1 MIATPELIDAAPRTG
16 VKNNHDP
23 LEKQP
28 PAEKIYLTGRPTL
41 HQFLSFVKREGA
53 GPYEK
58 GALIAEW
65 QAANEH
71 LQSLKTQEAGL
82 ADHPPV
88 GKLGP
93 EYEPLLIEFLRDP
106 LVRHGFN
113 AVPTEVGLVEL
124 DRLVVYQKHID
135 LNYVRQ
141 LQEKIGAAPDR
152 DTIFRIC
159 LPYEHPFP
167 PVKWSRLRG
176 NRFVFVS
183 PSNDL
188 RFLGTMPLQ
197 SRHITGYPPPGAVV
211 GVVGVTVGFGSNF
224 LNAVRAQN
232 RIILNNG
239 SHRAYT
245 LRSLGITHVPCI
257 IQHVSSRAE
266 LDVVAASAVRRE
278 PACFLEDPRPS
289 VLKDYFDPKL
299 HKVVQVHP
307 RLRQVTVKFEVD
319 EAYIPAL

>member
-113 AVPTEVGLVEL
+113 AV
-124 DRLVVYQKHID
+124 
-135 LNYVRQ
+135 
-141 LQEKIGAAPDR
+141 
-152 DTIFRIC
+152 
-159 LPYEHPFP
+159 
-167 PVKWSRLRG
+167 
-176 NRFVFVS
+176 
-183 PSNDL
+183 
-188 RFLGTMPLQ
+188 
-197 SRHITGYPPPGAVV
+197 
-211 GVVGVTVGFGSNF
+211 
-224 LNAVRAQN
+224 
-232 RIILNNG
+232 
-239 SHRAYT
+239 
-245 LRSLGITHVPCI
+245 
-257 IQHVSSRAE
+257 
-266 LDVVAASAVRRE
+266 
-278 PACFLEDPRPS
+278 
-289 VLKDYFDPKL
+289 
-299 HKVVQVHP
+299 
-307 RLRQVTVKFEVD
+307 
-319 EAYIPAL
+319 